1 MGEDTFQFD
10 LEPAD
15 CDRVRVETAYM
26 IARRGWPVEARIQLD
41 RGANRILCSIEE
53 AGGLATSAALA
64 LQVSLPEI
72 GNLKLR
78 TTLLPPRAEPYDL
91 MLELARER
99 MRQYLQKCEDW
110 QMYSNSIAPEAWRKF
125 EHARKQLAS
134 AVLAPDRGTE
144 VALARNALSAAVQAG
159 ELLAASYADLLLHR
173 RFANSVASETSL
185 GFRVDPRVLPP
196 EKDMGELGEFGVIMI
211 ETPWR
216 TLQPQQG
223 HFDFDG
229 TDRWISWAKQH
240 RIPVVLGPLV
250 DLRPEVLPNWV
261 LEGRL
266 EYSEL
271 CKLIWEHQQQIVSRY
286 SDEVAIWCVASGV
299 HVNRM
304 ARLGHEQMIDI
315 TRRGAVL
322 VRQAQRNAKV
332 LVELIQPF
340 DDEIADCPDSVRG
353 YEYAVRALD
362 EGVHIDCFGLRID
375 CGLPRNG
382 CESRD
387 LLSMSDAID
396 GIGRLERPLMI
407 TGFTAPA
414 EEQGAAAGSW
424 HEPWTPECQARWA
437 TSMYGIALGKL
448 TQRGDVARDAR
459 VGVVESAL
467 WGSFRDIEGQ
477 PPTGLLDAD
486 GTPRKVMTQ
495 LAAVRRALRRPLGRS
510 ATPSAGFTP
519 DARGDTK

>member
-1 MGEDTFQFD
+1 MSADTFHFD
-10 LEPAD
+10 LEPSD
-15 CDRVRVETAYM
+15 CDRIRVETAYM
-26 IARRGWPVEARIQLD
+26 IARRGWPVSARIQLD
-41 RGANRILCSIEE
+41 RGSNRIDCTIEE
-53 AGGLATSAALA
+53 AGGVATSAALA
-64 LQVSLPEI
+64 LQVDLPGV

-110 QMYSNSIAPEAWRKF
+110 QMYSNSIAPDAWNRF
-125 EHARKQLAS
+125 EQARTQLAS
-134 AVLAPDRGTE
+134 AVLAPDRATE
-144 VALARNALSAAVQAG
+144 VALARIALTLAIEAG

-173 RFANSVASETSL
+173 RFATNVASETSL
-185 GFRVDPRVLPP
+185 GFRVNPRVPPP
-196 EKDMGELGEFGVIMI
+196 ETDLNELNEFGVIMI
-211 ETPWR
+211 ETPWINI
-216 TLQPQQG
+216 QPQQG
-223 HFDFDG
+223 RFDFEG
-229 TDRWISWAKQH
+229 TDRWISWAKQ
-240 RIPVVLGPLV
+240 RQIPIVLGPLI

-261 LEGRL
+261 VKDSQ
-266 EYSEL
+266 EYGDL

-299 HVNRM
+299 HVNRL
-304 ARLGHEQMIDI
+304 AKLGHEQMIDI

-332 LVELIQPF
+332 LVELVQPF
-340 DDEIADCPDSVRG
+340 DDQIADCPDSVRG

-362 EGVHIDCFGLRID
+362 EGVHIDCFGLRLE

-387 LLSMSDAID
+387 LLSMSDVID

-414 EEQGAAAGSW
+414 AELGVAAGTW
-424 HEPWTPECQARWA
+424 HEPWSPERQARWA
-437 TSMYGIALGKL
+437 ASMYGIALGKL

-459 VGVVESAL
+459 VGVVETAL
-467 WGSFRDIEGQ
+467 WGNFQELEGE
-477 PPTGLLDAD
+477 PPTGLLDAQ
-486 GTPRKVMTQ
+486 GTPRKVMLQ
-495 LAAVRRALRRPLGRS
+495 LAAARRALRRPLGRS
-510 ATPSAGFTP
+510 NTSASGLTPKS
-519 DARGDTK
+519 RGDSK